1 MNPDDTNNTSNDP
14 KWYMA
19 RQYYWLQ
26 LQKKVSIKYVH
37 IMKDGNAT
45 TFIFDEISIAKYF
58 DKNPK
63 MLPEAKNVKKFY
75 SIEGLNFE
83 L

>member
-1 MNPDDTNNTSNDP
+1 
-14 KWYMA
+14 
-19 RQYYWLQ
+19 
-26 LQKKVSIKYVH
+26 
-37 IMKDGNAT
+37 MKDGNAT
-45 TFIFDEISIAKYF
+45 TFIFDEISIDKYF

-75 SIEGLNFE
+75 SIEGLNFK